1 MGREIQEQ
9 KFIYLHIYNIVEK
22 KVNWVNKF
30 VTNQH
35 NFHIAVQLFKDIIHK
50 KILVL
55 REEH

>member
-35 NFHIAVQLFKDIIHK
+35 NFHIAV
-50 KILVL
+50 
-55 REEH
+55 

>member
-22 KVNWVNKF
+22 KSKLGEQ